1 VLAIAL
7 AALSLLPADAPAGD
21 DLRVLDESSR
31 PSKML
36 STFLL
41 DEAHRL
47 FDARRAVVA
56 ALKTPEDVR
65 RRQESLRGKF
75 LESLGAFPEKTPLN
89 AQVVGREA
97 REGYTVERVVFESRP
112 GHHITANLYL
122 PDGAP
127 PFPGVLVPCGH
138 KKEGKA
144 GETYQRASILL
155 AKNGLAA
162 LCYDPIGQGERVQIL
177 DDQGKPAL
185 PESTAEHNAA
195 GVGALLVGRQA
206 AHYRI
211 WDGIRALDYLAS
223 RPEIDATRLGC
234 TGNSGGGT
242 MTAYLMPLDDRI
254 AAAAPSC
261 YITSLERLLATI
273 GPQDAEQIITGQV
286 AFGMDHADY
295 LTLRAPKPTLVCV
308 GTRDYFDIDGA
319 WASFREAKLVYGRL
333 GFGERIDLFEFD
345 DPHGFSRPRREA
357 AMRWMRRWLLH
368 RDDAPTESD
377 FPIADEA
384 RLRVTTS
391 GQVLREYPGE
401 RSVFDLN
408 ADRADALAKARPRH
422 SLEELRSEVRKRL
435 ALPLSPDQLRPE
447 VFKRLTLPPPDIA
460 PWAESV
466 GSVQREGYAIERLA
480 IHTDRGTT
488 IPVLLARSGDAVRR
502 KPVVVYVGADRRLAA
517 PGGPI
522 EERVRAGEIVALVEP
537 RGTGETAPDVARPGR
552 FGVDEKEAFLSLL
565 LSRPLLGQRVHDVLQ
580 TLKYLD
586 LLISLRP
593 ADGGEGFHVIAS
605 GNAGPIALHAA
616 VLDDRIKT
624 LEIGRSIV
632 SWSAVVRS
640 PLARDQLS
648 AAVPGAL
655 ESYDLPDLAAALAPR
670 PLTIRGPVDPEGKPA
685 ARGDV
690 EAAFAPALAS
700 YRARDAAGRLML
712 EP

>member
-1 VLAIAL
+1 VLAIAVV
-7 AALSLLPADAPAGD
+7 ALSLLSTEAPAAAAD
-21 DLRVLDESSR
+21 DLRVLDEASR
-31 PSKML
+31 PREIL
-36 STFLL
+36 SASLL
-41 DEAHRL
+41 DEARRL
-47 FDARRAVVA
+47 FDARRGEVA
-56 ALKTPEDVR
+56 ALKTPADVR
-65 RRQESLRGKF
+65 RRQETLRAKF

-89 AQVVGREA
+89 AKVVGREP
-97 REGYTVERVVFESRP
+97 RDGYSIERVAFESRP
-112 GHHITANLYL
+112 GHHVTATLYL
-122 PDGAP
+122 PDGPP

-138 KKEGKA
+138 TKEGKT

-162 LCYDPIGQGERVQIL
+162 LCYDPIGQGERVQVL

-185 PESTAEHNAA
+185 PDSTDEHTAA
-195 GVGALLVGRQA
+195 GVGALLVGRQV

-223 RPEIDATRLGC
+223 RPEIDAGRLGC

-242 MTAYLMPLDDRI
+242 MTAYLMALDDRI

-261 YITSLERLLATI
+261 YITSLERLFATI
-273 GPQDAEQIITGQV
+273 GPQDAEQNITGQV
-286 AFGMDHADY
+286 AFGMEHADY
-295 LTLRAPKPTLVCV
+295 LTLRAPRPTLVCV

-319 WASFREAKLVYGRL
+319 WASFREAKLIYGRL

-357 AMRWMRRWLLH
+357 AMRWLRRWLLH
-368 RDDAPTESD
+368 RDDAPTEGD

-384 RLRVTTS
+384 RLRVTKS

-408 ADRADALAKARPRH
+408 AARADALAKGRIRR
-422 SLEELRSEVRKRL
+422 SLDELRAEVRKRL
-435 ALPLSPDQLRPE
+435 ALPPSF
-447 VFKRLTLPPPDIA
+447 VA
-460 PWAESV
+460 PFARSV
-466 GSVQREGYAIERLA
+466 APVQREGYAIERLA
-480 IHTDRGTT
+480 IHTEPEIA
-488 IPVLLARSGDAVRR
+488 IPVLLVRSEGAARR

-522 EERVRAGEIVALVEP
+522 EKRVRAGEIVALVEP

-565 LSRPLLGQRVHDVLQ
+565 LGRPLIGRRVHDLLQ
-580 TLKYLD
+580 VLKYLD
-586 LLISLRP
+586 LLAGLRP
-593 ADGGEGFHVIAS
+593 VDGGEGFHVIAT

-616 VLDDRIKT
+616 VLDDRIREV
-624 LEIGRSIV
+624 EIERSIV
-632 SWSAVVRS
+632 SWTAVVRS

-648 AAVPGAL
+648 GAVPGVL
-655 ESYDLPDLAAALAPR
+655 EAYDLPDLAAALAPR
-670 PLTIRGPVDPEGKPA
+670 PLTIRDAVDPEGKPA

-690 EAAFAPALAS
+690 EAAYAPAVAA
-700 YRARDAAGRLML
+700 YRARDAGDRLML
-712 EP
+712 AP